1 MFSYFSQL
9 KIGVIWGNFILEK
22 NLAGPRLDLSS
33 GHCCQRVKMLHY
45 SFAQVNSFPLRH
57 KLCVLFYY
65 SIVFNVVCEPPEE
78 DDTADCFD
86 IGSATVSLVDILKS
100 KKNLDNVALPGLSLF
115 FSSQRR
121 NYYRMS
127 SLVSISLI
135 SEF

>member
-1 MFSYFSQL
+1 MRGTLFQKTNITGL
-9 KIGVIWGNFILEK
+9 
-22 NLAGPRLDLSS
+22 
-33 GHCCQRVKMLHY
+33 RVNIFY
-45 SFAQVNSFPLRH
+45 NSFVQLNGFPFRH
-57 KLCVLFYY
+57 ELCVLFYY

-100 KKNLDNVALPGLSLF
+100 KKNLDNVALPGLSLCV
-115 FSSQRR
+115 SSQRG